1 MKTDTSVKRVKAF
14 AKRILQV
21 ATLHQPSFICG
32 VLYLLH
38 ELAVNIPSIR
48 TLLTDPEPNEEDDEE
63 EVFRDVPDSSDTEAP
78 PPPSQPPTVV
88 PKQRPVYDGRKRDP
102 LHAEADRSCLWELL
116 LFVNHFHPTVALY
129 AQCLLAKKPM
139 PSKPD
144 LGMHTLAH
152 FLDRFVYRNAKTSA
166 AAASGTRGTSIMQPL
181 AGGRSVGMVLA
192 TRDRGAAM
200 QPVNA
205 EAFWR
210 KNLEDVVPEEVFFH
224 KYFNLVGPAAAAGK
238 TKTPGKKRK
247 RGGDDDQ
254 DDEDDSEA
262 EGEIWKAL
270 VESQPELDGDDVDF
284 DDDDDDSDDDDSD
297 DDDLDMNIDG
307 DSDLVDMD
315 SEGGE
320 AEWSTDQDGD
330 EDEEPSGD
338 AAAMFEAQL
347 AMASAKRQ
355 KMMEADSDDDVEGGM
370 DLLGL
375 DDDDKEFKKRKK
387 DDRKD
392 RKKKLKSLPTFASV
406 EDYADMLS
414 DSE

>member
-1 MKTDTSVKRVKAF
+1 M
-14 AKRILQV
+14 KRILQV

-63 EVFRDVPDSSDTEAP
+63 EIFRDVPDSSDTEAP
-78 PPPSQPPTVV
+78 PPAPPPQPPTVA

-116 LFVNHFHPTVALY
+116 PFVNHFHPAVALY

-144 LGMHTLAH
+144 LGMHTLVH

-166 AAASGTRGTSIMQPL
+166 AAASGARGTSIMQPL
-181 AGGRSVGMVLA
+181 AGGRSVGVVLA

-205 EAFWR
+205 EAFWK
-210 KNLEDVVPEEVFFH
+210 KNVEDVVPEEVFFH
-224 KYFNLVGPAAAAGK
+224 KYFNLVRPAAAAGK
-238 TKTPGKKRK
+238 TKTPGEKRK
-247 RGGDDDQ
+247 RGGDEDQ

-262 EGEIWKAL
+262 EGEIWEAL

-284 DDDDDDSDDDDSD
+284 DDDDDD
-297 DDDLDMNIDG
+297 LDVNIDD

-315 SEGGE
+315 SGGEE
-320 AEWSTDQDGD
+320 AEWSTEE
-330 EDEEPSGD
+330 EDEASGE
-338 AAAMFEAQL
+338 AAAVFEAQL
-347 AMASAKRQ
+347 AKASAKRQ
-355 KMMEADSDDDVEGGM
+355 KMMEVDSDDDDGGINLL
-370 DLLGL
+370 DLGD
-375 DDDDKEFKKRKK
+375 DDDDKEGLKKKQKK

-392 RKKKLKSLPTFASV
+392 RKKKLKGLPTFASV